1 MSTTLKP
8 LGDRVVVEP
17 LREDESKKTKSGIII
32 PETVDKEKPERGKVI
47 AVGPGRINDQGILI
61 PLSVKKGQVVIFSK
75 YGPDEIKIEGKK
87 LFILSESHILAVVE
101 G

>member
-1 MSTTLKP
+1 MSMNLKP

-32 PETVDKEKPERGKVI
+32 PETVDKEKPERGKII
-47 AVGPGRINDQGILI
+47 AVGPGRINDQGTLI
-61 PLSVKKGQVVIFSK
+61 PLSVKKGQTVIFSK

-87 LFILSESHILAVVE
+87 LFILSESHILAVIE